1 MTRGESRAG
10 LGRAAAAI
18 AGGLASVVAIVFLVQ
33 SIDLGATG
41 ATLGRARVPLILASL
56 LIIPVLMALRTW
68 RWQALLP
75 RRDDGRRV
83 APQAVIGPLLA
94 GNLANLVLPARA
106 GEAVRAYL
114 LARQERLRMPAVLGS
129 IVLERVIDVVT
140 LAVPALIAAVIAGAA
155 GWLVSGLALLGVGG
169 VIGLVVLIS
178 PLPRAILAR
187 LQAHRSVA
195 AQPLA
200 ARIAGMLTAGANGA
214 RGSGLGGVVTA
225 LGVSTV
231 TWGFVA
237 AVVWLLARAI
247 GIELDP
253 AGAVVVAAV
262 TSLGGAIPSAPAAVG
277 IFELASVIAGHA
289 LGIADTDALALGLL
303 THLLTT
309 VPFIVAGGAAVWL
322 MGIRLGAVAAAASEP
337 RIQPA
342 TVAGGCPSAIRP
354 RRRPR

>member
-1 MTRGESRAG
+1 V
-10 LGRAAAAI
+10 AAAI
-18 AGGLASVVAIVFLVQ
+18 VGGLASVVAIAFLVQ
-33 SIDLGATG
+33 SIDIGATG
-41 ATLGRARVPLILASL
+41 ATLGRARVPLVLASL

-83 APQAVIGPLLA
+83 PPQAVIGPLLA
-94 GNLANLVLPARA
+94 GNLANLVLPARV

-114 LARQERLRMPAVLGS
+114 LARQERLGMPAVLGS
-129 IVLERVIDVVT
+129 IVLERVIDVGT
-140 LAVPALIAAVIAGAA
+140 LAVPALVAALVAGAA
-155 GWLVSGLALLGVGG
+155 GWLVSGLALLSIG
-169 VIGLVVLIS
+169 GLVGIVVLVS
-178 PLPRAILAR
+178 PLPRGILAR
-187 LQAHRSVA
+187 LEEHRPVA
-195 AQPLA
+195 ARPLA

-225 LGVSTV
+225 LVVSTV

-247 GIELDP
+247 GIQLDP

-277 IFELASVIAGHA
+277 IFELASVIAGRA
-289 LGIADTDALALGLL
+289 LGIQDTDALALGLL
-303 THLLTT
+303 SHVLTT

-322 MGIRLGAVAAAASEP
+322 MGIHLGTVAAEASEP
-337 RIQPA
+337 VAP
-342 TVAGGCPSAIRP
+342 AGGTASQGSVKAPDLR
-354 RRRPR
+354 